1 MIYDLSSTS
10 RDREGADRAVQ
21 HGHGFV
27 DFALPVAPACPAEDF
42 IFRDSYFFSACS
54 INAYIASAVSA
65 AKGFFPEILVGHES
79 ADLPQCLDV
88 IGCFIRG

>member
-10 RDREGADRAVQ
+10 RDREGADRALQ

-42 IFRDSYFFSACS
+42 IF
-54 INAYIASAVSA
+54 
-65 AKGFFPEILVGHES
+65 
-79 ADLPQCLDV
+79 
-88 IGCFIRG
+88 